1 MDSSAGSRARDGL
14 TTRFEV
20 LPLPRW
26 RAVLSISCAGM
37 ALLSAGAML
46 EYATGSPATVGKG
59 AGPYW
64 SFFFGFN
71 LVAFAGTG
79 LLGAF
84 PRLATR
90 RVKWLW
96 GVSLLGLYLAAF
108 AVWYGGQSVSASD
121 WFART
126 PTYLPGFIIAA
137 IGLLLSR
144 NTLESE
150 PAPNPSRDPQSP
162 TP

>member
-1 MDSSAGSRARDGL
+1 MDPESASQRKDGL
-14 TTRFEV
+14 ASRFEP

-26 RAVLSISCAGM
+26 RAILSISCAGV

-46 EYATGSPATVGKG
+46 EYATGSPATLGKG

-64 SFFFGFN
+64 SLFFAFN

-90 RVKWLW
+90 AVKLFW
-96 GVSLLGLYLAAF
+96 GLCLLALYVAAF
-108 AVWYGGQSVSASD
+108 AVWIEGQSVSLND
-121 WFART
+121 WLART
-126 PTYLPGFIIAA
+126 PTYLPGLAIAT
-137 IGLLLSR
+137 IGLLLSG
-144 NTLESE
+144 NALEE
-150 PAPNPSRDPQSP
+150 
-162 TP
+162 

>member
-1 MDSSAGSRARDGL
+1 
-14 TTRFEV
+14 
-20 LPLPRW
+20 
-26 RAVLSISCAGM
+26 M
-37 ALLSAGAML
+37 ALLSAGATL

-64 SFFFGFN
+64 SLFFAFN

-90 RVKWLW
+90 GVKLFWAF
-96 GVSLLGLYLAAF
+96 SLLSLYVAAF
-108 AVWYGGQSVSASD
+108 TVWVTGQSASASE

-126 PTYLPGFIIAA
+126 PTYVPGAFVAA

-144 NTLESE
+144 DALEAESG
-150 PAPNPSRDPQSP
+150 S
-162 TP
+162 